1 MSEIAGIIDNLEI
14 KIDKLLKKINSLDK
28 KSQDL
33 NIELAKSAHILQNQS
48 QEIEDL
54 KVKYETLKIANA
66 LLGSENHKRD
76 TKSKINSLIREID
89 YCVAQ
94 LAD

>member
-14 KIDKLLKKINSLDK
+14 KIDKLLNKISSLDS
-28 KSQDL
+28 KSKDL
-33 NIELAKSAHILQNQS
+33 QIELTKSANIIQS
-48 QEIEDL
+48 QSKEIEDL

-66 LLGSENHKRD
+66 LLGSDNYKRD

-89 YCVAQ
+89 YCMAQ